1 MYIKSTIC
9 PAYIFIVDCLSPFYS
24 TLYCQRPLWERC
36 LKFRLWGKFW
46 CILFGEERE
55 SQIAGKRFARGDWR
69 SREHYDWHE
78 NKTLNAKHDSE
89 PAIFQTFNVMD
100 VVNGIRTISKGV
112 VANFDNFMTV
122 FSQFWK
128 VENMLLGMQLAGEVG
143 RPPLAFLENRKK
155 LPRFCTKLPDCISE
169 SVKFLICERF

>member
-1 MYIKSTIC
+1 
-9 PAYIFIVDCLSPFYS
+9 
-24 TLYCQRPLWERC
+24 
-36 LKFRLWGKFW
+36 
-46 CILFGEERE
+46 
-55 SQIAGKRFARGDWR
+55 
-69 SREHYDWHE
+69 
-78 NKTLNAKHDSE
+78 
-89 PAIFQTFNVMD
+89 MD

>member
-1 MYIKSTIC
+1 MPDFIHVFPRFLKSLKTPFKKICEWVHFKWSFRLETKGKRCNYRMYIKSTIC

-24 TLYCQRPLWERC
+24 ALYCQRPLWQRC

-46 CILFGEERE
+46 CILFGEERV

-112 VANFDNFMTV
+112 VANFDNFM
-122 FSQFWK
+122 K
-128 VENMLLGMQLAGEVG
+128 V
-143 RPPLAFLENRKK
+143 
-155 LPRFCTKLPDCISE
+155 CS
-169 SVKFLICERF
+169 